1 MLCLYHQL
9 TVSNTVLIHSMNL
22 KLSFT
27 SLCETVKDQACGLQM
42 TVDDDDDD
50 QKSGYHFFLNT
61 V

>member
-1 MLCLYHQL
+1 
-9 TVSNTVLIHSMNL
+9 MNL